1 MRISTMN
8 NRPSADP
15 NLLFKLKIV
24 LFDEHSPEEDGRWR
38 RVIVPSNFSLYA
50 LHILIQ
56 EVFGW
61 QSYHM
66 HCFTTIAEDDDSL
79 SESEEERSK
88 VKPTTKVT
96 ATCQKRYPVEY
107 KVVDANWDMEYL
119 TEAGQRNGLY
129 ARHSHVHER
138 GVYFMSPH
146 QIRDE
151 RVYRLCDVFNESNR
165 FLEYEYDFGASWTHV
180 IEFEGVSTM
189 DAAQNGEYPMCVEG
203 KGANRKEDHQDENED
218 GDLLPS
224 FKRKKFNRQQ
234 TQKNLRRIFEGKWP
248 LKFDNLALPKCYMCQ
263 WYNMKRGAC
272 RKGPCD
278 GKCCAICLKSELN
291 RRSIP
296 LPDEEA
302 HRAFAATEE
311 CINKLRTDFLKSNVC
326 NYKEKNGSPC
336 EMCKRK

>member
-1 MRISTMN
+1 MLKLPN

-15 NLLFKLKIV
+15 NVLFKLKIT
-24 LFDEHSPEEDGRWR
+24 LFDEHSPEEDGRLR

-56 EVFGW
+56 EIFGW

-66 HCFTTIAEDDDSL
+66 DFFITIEEDDDSL
-79 SESEEERSK
+79 SENEEERS
-88 VKPTTKVT
+88 TTKVRPT
-96 ATCQKRYPVEY
+96 GQKRYPVEY
-107 KVVDANWDMEYL
+107 KVEDANWDMEYL
-119 TEAGQRNGLY
+119 TEAGQGNGLY

-138 GVYFMSPH
+138 GLYFMSPH
-146 QIRDE
+146 QTRDE
-151 RVYRLCDVFNESNR
+151 RVYKLCDVFNESNR
-165 FLEYEYDFGASWTHV
+165 FLEYEYDFDASWTHAV
-180 IEFEGVSTM
+180 EFEGVSTM

-203 KGANRKEDHQDENED
+203 KGANRKEDHKDENEH
-218 GDLLPS
+218 GELLPS
-224 FKRKKFNRQQ
+224 FNSFKRNKVNRQQ

-248 LKFDNLALPKCYMCQ
+248 LKFDNLVLLKCYMCQ
-263 WYNMKRGAC
+263 WYNVKRGAC

-302 HRAFAATEE
+302 HCAYSGVEAE
-311 CINKLRTDFLKSNVC
+311 
-326 NYKEKNGSPC
+326 
-336 EMCKRK
+336 